1 MKRHIAVTVAELHY
15 QGIHA
20 GYLQLPVYR
29 LDGGYVRMLTI
40 HEHVPAS
47 GPALRREFELADTEY
62 VDKPLITGVC
72 QHTVEEVTAVT
83 FAQGDNYLVAEAR
96 VGAPGGSG
104 RIGLM
109 HTRGKTRA
117 VGAGSFAFRPPRD
130 YLAPPTEPADLRDT
144 VIQEQGVQLRALR
157 LYQLLALGGWGLAVL
172 VLALGA

>member
-29 LDGGYVRMLTI
+29 LDGGYVRMLAI

-62 VDKPLITGVC
+62 IDKPLITGVC
-72 QHTVEEVTAVT
+72 RYAVEEPSR
-83 FAQGDNYLVAEAR
+83 GDVVA
-96 VGAPGGSG
+96 
-104 RIGLM
+104 I
-109 HTRGKTRA
+109 
-117 VGAGSFAFRPPRD
+117 RPPLD
-130 YLAPPTEPADLRDT
+130 YLAPPTAPADLRDT
-144 VIQEQGVQLRALR
+144 VIQEQGVQLADAEEQLRALQ